1 MLVLK
6 VETLVDQFDKERWS
20 FSTELTMRKTFSEQ
34 VRLRYRASVR
44 VKEVFECGMCNSY

>member
-1 MLVLK
+1 VLVLK
-6 VETLVDQFDKERWS
+6 VETLVDPRWS